1 MPKKGQ
7 TSSNAKPRTKRERA
21 YDATPA
27 RKKARAERN
36 RARREAMKKGTVTKG
51 DGKVV
56 NHKKTIQKV
65 GVKAARKGGT
75 NIQSKKA
82 SNKQG
87 AKISNRN
94 KGKK

>member
-7 TSSNAKPRTKRERA
+7 TSSNASPRTKRERA

-36 RARREAMKKGTVTKG
+36 RARREAMKKGTVKKG

-75 NIQSKKA
+75 NIQSKRA